1 MPAGGFA
8 RRGLRERFDE
18 YSAFGGTNAGQ
29 GLTNKNFAKL
39 AKDCALLD
47 KRLTLTTL
55 DLIFAKCIDRGAKKL
70 QWPQFLEA
78 LKQCASTKRVAVE
91 KVHEVV
97 AGSEGP
103 RLTATTARRRR
114 APRRPDDDTG
124 VHVAG
129 GPTIIDN
136 KLTLDSLADRSEAD
150 VRGVKKNVDYANANA
165 GLGAGQESEMPNFKG
180 SDLGRFPLVSA
191 DFWTSDHLS
200 ERSPRLAAPPPNYFD
215 LLTRYFMKH
224 NPSKASN
231 VGVLLTQYAGHEQE
245 LFDKMEAK
253 YGDPVVPRAGRNA
266 GHGAAAPP
274 KGNIYDKLCDTSLY
288 TGAHKQRFDETG
300 QGRGLAGRDFTAKGG
315 IAGRSTTHHGFQGD
329 TNTKTDTGTS
339 FAELAG
345 STLGSAGT
353 YQA

>member
-1 MPAGGFA
+1 M
-8 RRGLRERFDE
+8 REPP
-18 YSAFGGTNAGQ
+18 SAFGGTNAGQ

-103 RLTATTARRRR
+103 RLTATTAAAQTRLH
-114 APRRPDDDTG
+114 DDRTTYTG

-150 VRGVKKNVDYANANA
+150 
-165 GLGAGQESEMPNFKG
+165 P
-180 SDLGRFPLVSA
+180 GRA
-191 DFWTSDHLS
+191 
-200 ERSPRLAAPPPNYFD
+200 EEPRLRDLRHADDGVAERERDDVRRPPDARVGRGEARAARPGRRAGGAPPNYFD

-253 YGDPVVPRAGRNA
+253 YGDP
-266 GHGAAAPP
+266 
-274 KGNIYDKLCDTSLY
+274 GNIYDKLCDTSLY

-329 TNTKTDTGTS
+329 TNTKTDTVFHDAS
-339 FAELAG
+339 QFLMR
-345 STLGSAGT
+345 
-353 YQA
+353 

>member
-1 MPAGGFA
+1 M
-8 RRGLRERFDE
+8 
-18 YSAFGGTNAGQ
+18 
-29 GLTNKNFAKL
+29 
-39 AKDCALLD
+39 
-47 KRLTLTTL
+47 
-55 DLIFAKCIDRGAKKL
+55 
-70 QWPQFLEA
+70 
-78 LKQCASTKRVAVE
+78 E

-103 RLTATTARRRR
+103 RLTATTAAAQTRLH
-114 APRRPDDDTG
+114 DDRTTYTG

-150 VRGVKKNVDYANANA
+150 VRGVKKNVDYANTNA
-165 GLGAGQESEMPNFKG
+165 GLGAHPGLSPEPRPKSRG
-180 SDLGRFPLVSA
+180 SATYGTPTTASPSASATTSGGRPTPASA
-191 DFWTSDHLS
+191 AAK
-200 ERSPRLAAPPPNYFD
+200 RAPPVQVAAPGGPAPPNYFD

-266 GHGAAAPP
+266 GHGGAAPP

-329 TNTKTDTGTS
+329 TNTKTDTVFHDAS
-339 FAELAG
+339 QFLMR
-345 STLGSAGT
+345 
-353 YQA
+353 